1 MSDDEDK
8 GAEHHLLWVA
18 GMAFIAWLQW
28 DNTSFYGL
36 WPKIWVFF
44 GFLHLIKFI
53 KKLNLDGK

>member
-18 GMAFIAWLQW
+18 GMAFIALLQW

-36 WPKIWVFF
+36 WPKY
-44 GFLHLIKFI
+44 GSFLAFCILLSLLK
-53 KKLNLDGK
+53 N